1 MGMLNELSTERD
13 CVCAPPFTLMKTLPS
28 GIPCAPARDPRARV
42 NPISR
47 RLMRVVV
54 FIDLL
59 VSVVEWSS
67 APPIFSRAPGDGNT
81 DEMQLFRLQRRS
93 IRLQYLAIHRRL
105 GIAPYLEQLNE
116 TKKPGSV
123 WCVRACRL
131 RARVQLS

>member
-13 CVCAPPFTLMKTLPS
+13 CVCAPPFTLTKILVS
-28 GIPCAPARDPRARV
+28 IIPCAPARDPNARV

-67 APPIFSRAPGDGNT
+67 ALPVFLRAPGDGNT
-81 DEMQLFRLQRRS
+81 DEMQLFQRERRS
-93 IRLQYLAIHRRL
+93 LRLQYVANPPPLRHSPVL
-105 GIAPYLEQLNE
+105 GALE
-116 TKKPGSV
+116 
-123 WCVRACRL
+123 
-131 RARVQLS
+131 